1 MSKEILVCNSGS
13 SSLKLDVFESG
24 ETLQYRA
31 SATAERIGD
40 PASGKLSVEVGG
52 VEVGQEDGPISD
64 HRAALIRIAEILEKN
79 QVFSPEHRLAVGHR
93 VVHGGPTITDPA
105 IIDDKTESIIQD
117 CSVYAPLH
125 NPANLNGIRV
135 CRELFSCPQ
144 VAVFDTAFHARMP
157 ATARTYAI
165 PRELARKH
173 GIQRYG
179 FHGTSHGY
187 VAEIAARNLNRSLSD
202 LNLISLHLGN
212 GASACAIAG
221 GISVDTS
228 MGFTPLEGLVMGTR
242 CGDLD
247 PAIVAY
253 LQEKEKLIFQ
263 EVDTLLNRQSGL
275 LGLGGAS
282 DMRDLLERESKGEQ
296 DAALAIDTFCYR
308 VRKYIGAYF
317 AALPGQVDAII
328 FTAGI
333 GENSSVIRARIM
345 KGLFEDRIYFDSETN
360 ERKVESGEGNLL
372 TKEHSP
378 IAVYAIPTD
387 EEWMIARLARDLLVS
402 KA

>member
-1 MSKEILVCNSGS
+1 
-13 SSLKLDVFESG
+13 
-24 ETLQYRA
+24 
-31 SATAERIGD
+31 
-40 PASGKLSVEVGG
+40 
-52 VEVGQEDGPISD
+52 
-64 HRAALIRIAEILEKN
+64 
-79 QVFSPEHRLAVGHR
+79 
-93 VVHGGPTITDPA
+93 
-105 IIDDKTESIIQD
+105 
-117 CSVYAPLH
+117 
-125 NPANLNGIRV
+125 LNGIRV

>member
-1 MSKEILVCNSGS
+1 
-13 SSLKLDVFESG
+13 
-24 ETLQYRA
+24 
-31 SATAERIGD
+31 
-40 PASGKLSVEVGG
+40 
-52 VEVGQEDGPISD
+52 
-64 HRAALIRIAEILEKN
+64 
-79 QVFSPEHRLAVGHR
+79 
-93 VVHGGPTITDPA
+93 
-105 IIDDKTESIIQD
+105 
-117 CSVYAPLH
+117 
-125 NPANLNGIRV
+125 
-135 CRELFSCPQ
+135 
-144 VAVFDTAFHARMP
+144 
-157 ATARTYAI
+157 
-165 PRELARKH
+165 
-173 GIQRYG
+173 
-179 FHGTSHGY
+179 
-187 VAEIAARNLNRSLSD
+187 
-202 LNLISLHLGN
+202 
-212 GASACAIAG
+212 ASACAIAG
-221 GISVDTS
+221 GIRVDTS
-228 MGFTPLEGLVMGTR
+228 MGLTPLDGLVMGTR